1 MFDLSQLDFSK
12 DAGYVTVVAQD
23 AGTGLVLMVARADRD
38 SIVETLATGELQ
50 YHARA
55 DGRWQRRPSGANRQR
70 VVSLACD
77 CDGDALLA
85 RVVPAGPTC
94 HTGASSCFTGP
105 EGDDARVTEQ
115 GSAVV
120 ADRGRR
126 PGAARA
132 LAEVRRRS
140 GRAHRRVCA
149 GRRDRRHSRS
159 HQPRV
164 PDARRALRGRRIA
177 CRRSATA
184 RPARGTGVESTW
196 CSHVRRVNRSRGDW
210 RSVRHPG
217 FLIRR

>member
-120 ADRGRR
+120 PTAADAQGPRARLQKLGDE
-126 PGAARA
+126 AAA
-132 LAEVRRRS
+132 LIAACARDDVTAGTAEVTNLVYRTLVALCAAGGSLADVQRLL
-140 GRAHRRVCA
+140 GQRAA
-149 GRRDRRHSRS
+149 
-159 HQPRV
+159 
-164 PDARRALRGRRIA
+164 
-177 CRRSATA
+177 
-184 RPARGTGVESTW
+184 PASSPLGAHTFAE
-196 CSHVRRVNRSRGDW
+196 
-210 RSVRHPG
+210 
-217 FLIRR
+217 

>member
-120 ADRGRR
+120 AT
-126 PGAARA
+126 AADAQGPRA
-132 LAEVRRRS
+132 RLQKLGDEAAALIAACARDDVTAGTAEVTNLVYRTLVALCAAGGSLADVQRLL
-140 GRAHRRVCA
+140 GQRAA
-149 GRRDRRHSRS
+149 
-159 HQPRV
+159 
-164 PDARRALRGRRIA
+164 
-177 CRRSATA
+177 
-184 RPARGTGVESTW
+184 PASSPLGAHTFAE
-196 CSHVRRVNRSRGDW
+196 
-210 RSVRHPG
+210 
-217 FLIRR
+217 